1 MLDNRR
7 LVRIERQVVDIY
19 APERTARRLL
29 DPVFGP
35 GTDVQTSYL
44 HCEKV
49 PMTHTR
55 LAVERLRKFS
65 IAVFQAAGAP
75 RDHAERAT
83 DVLLWASLRGIDTH
97 GIRNLKRYY
106 VDAAGVGRRDGK
118 IVLDAELTLDRES
131 PTTAAFD
138 AHSGL
143 ALSLS
148 VQAMEC
154 AIRKA
159 RESGVGIVTVRNSTH
174 FGPAGY
180 YAWMAVEHDM
190 LGFSSC
196 GYLFPQGQTKAVFP
210 FGGIL
215 PMLSTNPL
223 AMACPAD
230 ELPAFVLDMSTSVVP
245 VNRIE
250 LCEEE
255 GQPVPPDW
263 ALDADLQPTTKP
275 DKVYGVVP
283 LGGATTFG
291 GHKGYGLAL
300 ASWILTSLLSGAWRT
315 GVARERVLGEKPEPK
330 YGHAQEG
337 IGHCFAAIRLD
348 QFGDPREFRRGMD
361 AMIRAI
367 NDSRPSNG
375 FRAVLVPGQDAHAT
389 EQERR
394 RDGIPVNAATMS
406 AFQSLAEQYA
416 VPL

>member
-1 MLDNRR
+1 
-7 LVRIERQVVDIY
+7 
-19 APERTARRLL
+19 
-29 DPVFGP
+29 
-35 GTDVQTSYL
+35 
-44 HCEKV
+44 
-49 PMTHTR
+49 MTHAR
-55 LAVERLRKFS
+55 ISADRLRQFS

-75 RDHAERAT
+75 RDHAVRAT
-83 DVLLWASLRGIDTH
+83 EVLLWASLRGVDTH

-106 VDAAGVGRRDGK
+106 LDAAGVGRRDGK
-118 IVLDAELTLDRES
+118 IAFDAELTLDHES

-159 RESGVGIVTVRNSTH
+159 GDAGVGVVTVRNSTH

-190 LGFSSC
+190 LGFASC
-196 GYLFPQGQTKAVFP
+196 GYLFPHGQAKAVLP
-210 FGGIL
+210 FGGL
-215 PMLSTNPL
+215 MPMLSTNPL

-230 ELPAFVLDMSTSVVP
+230 KMPSFVLDMSTSIVP

-250 LCEEE
+250 LYEEE

-263 ALDADLQPTTKP
+263 AFDASRHPTTKP
-275 DKVYGVVP
+275 EQVHSVIP

-315 GVARERVLGEKPEPK
+315 DAAPGRVLGEKPEPK
-330 YGHAQEG
+330 YGFSQEG

-348 QFGDPREFRRGMD
+348 QFGDPHTFRRGMD
-361 AMIRAI
+361 AMIQAI
-367 NDSRPSNG
+367 NDSPPADG
-375 FRAVLVPGQDAHAT
+375 VPQVLVPGQDAHAT
-389 EQERR
+389 QQERL
-394 RDGIPVNAATMS
+394 RDGIPINPATM
-406 AFQSLAEQYA
+406 AALRSLSEQYG